1 MVCMD
6 IGEHRET
13 VVSIIIWR
21 IAKDNQIKIYEK
33 IRLTQFIKRNV

>member
-1 MVCMD
+1 MACVA

-13 VVSIIIWR
+13 VVGIIIWR

>member
-1 MVCMD
+1 MCVA

-21 IAKDNQIKIYEK
+21 IVKDNQIEIYKKIT
-33 IRLTQFIKRNV
+33 LTQFIKRNV

>member
-1 MVCMD
+1 MCVD

-21 IAKDNQIKIYEK
+21 IVKDNQIKIYGK